1 MADSIRLSSAAIN
14 CPDAAEL
21 AAFYADIT
29 GRRVPFADPA
39 GDPFCLTAWET
50 TCRRG
55 PSTAGR

>member
-29 GRRVPFADPA
+29 GRRAPFADPA
-39 GDPFCLTAWET
+39 GDPFCLTTWDDV
-50 TCRRG
+50 
-55 PSTAGR
+55 